1 MQTVFNIILL
11 ILFVIALVCGIYLII
26 NWRHMVES
34 DKERERQFLDWLKQV
49 EEDLKKEKDDDC

>member
-1 MQTVFNIILL
+1 MQAIFNIILL
-11 ILFVIALVCGIYLII
+11 ILFVIALVFGIYLII

-49 EEDLKKEKDDDC
+49 EEDLKKEKDE